1 MEPIHVT
8 IDDDHENRR
17 AKVRGVLDVFTSP
30 ALASRAL
37 ANLPEE
43 TRDLLVDLRGV
54 SFVDSAGVSALV
66 RLEQEC
72 RSRAVAMHAR
82 LGVAQDVMHGTI
94 VKVLR
99 RVLPVDD

>member
-8 IDDDHENRR
+8 IDDDNQNRR
-17 AKVRGVLDVFTSP
+17 ASVRGVLDVFTSP
-30 ALASRAL
+30 ALASQAL
-37 ANLPEE
+37 AGLPDG

-66 RLEQEC
+66 RLQQEC

-82 LGVAQDVMHGTI
+82 LGNAQDVVHST
-94 VKVLR
+94 VVDVLR